1 MCLCSVLITQ
11 KPNEMKRLLFATD
24 FSESCINAFA
34 YVKDLIGL
42 DPIVVDI
49 IHVYDIP
56 VKIATGVPHSAI
68 AGMLDEKKKAAIRR
82 MQELRVQLKKSQ
94 QGKMYPIYGVYPSTE
109 IAEAAKE
116 SRADLIVTALRQKY
130 SLIDRMMGTV
140 TAHTIQKSV
149 IPVLAIPTGAVFK
162 PIKNV
167 LFPTEMSIYDPISE
181 EEERALEWLYHF
193 SEAVKLLNVHMIHV
207 SENNGKDESLNVVF
221 NNKPF
226 RDIDF
231 TIAHAANVEDG
242 IFEYMEVNNVDL
254 LALYKPNRNIWER
267 IYHSSVTRKLLYQ
280 SRLPLLVFS

>member
-1 MCLCSVLITQ
+1 
-11 KPNEMKRLLFATD
+11 MKKILFASD
-24 FSESCINAFA
+24 FSESCINAFD
-34 YVKDLIGL
+34 YVKEMIGL
-42 DPIVVDI
+42 DAVVVDI

-82 MQELRVQLKKSQ
+82 MQELRVQLAKSQ
-94 QGKMYPIYGVYPSTE
+94 QGRMYPIYGVYPSTE

-116 SRADLIVTALRQKY
+116 GHADIIVTALRQKY

-140 TAHTIQKSV
+140 TAHTIQKSD
-149 IPVLAIPTGAVFK
+149 IPVLAIPTGATFK
-162 PIKNV
+162 PIDSI
-167 LFPTEMSIYDPISE
+167 LFPTEMSIYDTISQE
-181 EEERALEWLYHF
+181 EENALEWLYQF
-193 SEAVKLLNVHMIHV
+193 SETVKLLKIHMIHV
-207 SENNGKDESLNVVF
+207 ARARGKDESLNVVF

-226 RDIDF
+226 RNIDF
-231 TIAHAANVEDG
+231 TIAHSYNVEDG
-242 IFEYMEVNNVDL
+242 ILEYMEENSVDL